1 MFRACK
7 AMSLTA
13 ANGDARCNVL
23 ASKCKYEPMMMAV
36 QKPVGGNIVGIL
48 SSNSICFCKI
58 SLLKKVRTRGV
69 HSIAAAMYQHNPA
82 WLALFY
88 QRQNAFSI
96 GMQRKR
102 KILHL
107 DVDRKLTFTIWQ
119 FNLHA

>member
-1 MFRACK
+1 
-7 AMSLTA
+7 
-13 ANGDARCNVL
+13 
-23 ASKCKYEPMMMAV
+23 MMAV